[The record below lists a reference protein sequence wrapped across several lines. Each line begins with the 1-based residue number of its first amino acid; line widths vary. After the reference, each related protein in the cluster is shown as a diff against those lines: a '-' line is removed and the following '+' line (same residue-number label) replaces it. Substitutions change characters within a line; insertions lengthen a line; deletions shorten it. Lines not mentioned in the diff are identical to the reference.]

1 MRPDA
6 SSLLRFTVLAS
17 GTGWHIQDLQ
27 RAAAVVGVEL
37 NVRPFESLTM
47 SIGSNHFG
55 LADCGIRAD
64 GLDLASQDAVLVR
77 MMPPAGL
84 EPVVFRMDAL
94 HRLVDAGVPV
104 INPPR
109 TVEMA
114 VDKALSLARLAGA
127 GIAVPQSWVGERADD
142 ALAAFDR
149 LGGDLVIKPVF
160 GSEGRGLVRV
170 TDRES
175 CWRVVH
181 ALQRIGSVLYLQAFV
196 PNDGWDLRVFLLNG
210 EIVASMR
217 RTAAPR
223 EWRANVAQGARAEAW
238 QEVPAEVSVIV
249 EAVAR
254 VIGGMILGVDLI
266 RDLEGRW
273 LVLEVNGVPGW
284 RAISTVTGVDIAAAW
299 LSAVCRSIETRE

>member
-1 MRPDA
+1 MLPGTGSRP
-6 SSLLRFTVLAS
+6 RFTVLAS
-17 GTGWHIQDLQ
+17 GLGWHIQDLQ
-27 RAAAVVGVEL
+27 RAAEVVGVEL
-37 NVRPFESLTM
+37 TVRPFESLAM
-47 SIGSNHFG
+47 SIGANRSDRSGGGIWAEGLN
-55 LADCGIRAD
+55 LAD
-64 GLDLASQDAVLVR
+64 QDAVLVR

-94 HRLVDAGVPV
+94 HRLVDTGVPV
-104 INPPR
+104 VNPPR

-149 LGGDLVIKPVF
+149 LGGDVVIKPVF

-175 CWRVVH
+175 CWRVMH

-196 PNDGWDLRVFLLNG
+196 PNDGWDLRVFLLGG
-210 EIVASMR
+210 EIVAAMR
-217 RTAAPR
+217 RIAAPTD
-223 EWRANVAQGARAEAW
+223 WRANVSQGARSEAW
-238 QEVPAEVSVIV
+238 PVVPEEVRAIV
-249 EAVAR
+249 EDVSR

-266 RDLEGRW
+266 RDHEGRW

-284 RAISTVTGVDIAAAW
+284 RAISTVTGIDIAAAW
-299 LSAVCRSIETRE
+299 LAAVCRSIGARP